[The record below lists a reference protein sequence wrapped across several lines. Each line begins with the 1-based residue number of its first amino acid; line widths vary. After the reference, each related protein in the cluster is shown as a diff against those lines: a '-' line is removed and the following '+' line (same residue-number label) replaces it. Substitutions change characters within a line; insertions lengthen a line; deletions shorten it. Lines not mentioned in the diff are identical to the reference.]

1 MNPHLPADREGR
13 VYIGASGWNYREWR
27 DSFYGGMPSKDWLGF
42 YATRFDAVEVNAT
55 FYRQQRQST
64 FERWREQ
71 TPADFAFAIKG
82 HRFLT
87 HVKRLLDPERPLHRC
102 RAAAAGLGGKLAAVL
117 WQMPRSLRK
126 DMARLQ
132 RFADALAAWPEAR
145 HAMEFRH
152 ASWFD
157 DDVAACLSARRI
169 ANCLS
174 DAADWPMWDAV
185 TTDLVYV
192 RLHGHA
198 DTYASSYAEGELAG
212 WAGRV
217 RDWQAQGSEVHVYF
231 DNTASG
237 AALGNALRLKA
248 LLE

>member
-1 MNPHLPADREGR
+1 MNSHLPAGR
-13 VYIGASGWNYREWR
+13 KGRIHIGASGWNYPDWR
-27 DSFYGGMPSKDWLGF
+27 DSFYGGIPSKDWLGF
-42 YATRFDAVEVNAT
+42 YAARFGAVEVNAT

-71 TPADFAFAIKG
+71 TPADFVFTIKG

-87 HVKRLLDPERPLHRC
+87 HVKRLLDPEQPLQTS

-145 HAMEFRH
+145 HALEFRH
-152 ASWFD
+152 ASWYD
-157 DDVAACLSARRI
+157 DEVAACLSSRRI

-185 TTDLVYV
+185 TTDLAYV
-192 RLHGHA
+192 RLHGHG
-198 DTYASSYAEGELAG
+198 DTYASVYGEGELAA

-217 RDWQAQGSEVHVYF
+217 REWQAQGRDVHVYF

-237 AALGNALRLKA
+237 AALDNALRFKA
-248 LLE
+248 LLA